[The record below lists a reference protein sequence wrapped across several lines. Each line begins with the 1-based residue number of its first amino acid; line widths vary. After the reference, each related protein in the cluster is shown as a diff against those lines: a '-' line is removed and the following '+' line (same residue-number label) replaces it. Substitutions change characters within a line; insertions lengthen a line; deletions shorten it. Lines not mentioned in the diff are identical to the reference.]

1 MKYIIKDVGFT
12 SLDKEYNIL
21 DSIRK
26 KKQNLIFLSLW
37 YKNT

>member
-1 MKYIIKDVGFT
+1 MEITMKYIIKDVGFT

-26 KKQNLIFLSLW
+26 KTNP
-37 YKNT
+37 